1 MHLFTRLFMIL
12 AVAAFVAIPVMACCM
27 AGHAQTGKATIQAE
41 APPCHGNMESE
52 AAAPMSHDTPA
63 DCPGCADCE
72 SAMLAAKT
80 ADQATMLTSADD
92 LLLLPVEVTRW
103 AGYET
108 PRILRTT
115 GPPRAP
121 PGLPNTPISLKQRL
135 LV

>member
-1 MHLFTRLFMIL
+1 MIL
-12 AVAAFVAIPVMACCM
+12 AVAAFAASPVMACCM
-27 AGHAQTGKATIQAE
+27 TGLAQTGEATIE
-41 APPCHGNMESE
+41 AKAPSCHGNMEAE
-52 AAAPMSHDTPA
+52 AATPMSHDTPA

-80 ADQATMLTSADD
+80 ADQATMLASADD
-92 LLLLPVEVTRW
+92 LQLSPVEINRW
-103 AGYET
+103 TGYET
-108 PRILRTT
+108 PRTLRTT